1 MADRKFW
8 SSRASSTLLG
18 IALLLPSMLVEAEP
32 VPAQVQT
39 FEVLQPRQ
47 FEILRSHAQA
57 FIDAKERAGFA
68 LDSGDPPSAWFH
80 IRCQGRAVMAVE
92 NTPAGLVV
100 SVPAG
105 VDLLAP
111 DVLRLR
117 NEFRIWLEHG
127 ERLRAEE

>member
-1 MADRKFW
+1 ML
-8 SSRASSTLLG
+8 SS
-18 IALLLPSMLVEAEP
+18 ILVEAGP
-32 VPAQVQT
+32 APAQVQT

-68 LDSGDPPSAWFH
+68 LDAGEAPGAWFH
-80 IRCQGRAVMAVE
+80 VRYQGSAVMAVE

>member
-1 MADRKFW
+1 ML
-8 SSRASSTLLG
+8 SSMSVWAG
-18 IALLLPSMLVEAEP
+18 PA
-32 VPAQVQT
+32 PAQVQT
-39 FEVLQPRQ
+39 YDVLEPQQ
-47 FEILRSHAQA
+47 IEMLRSYAQG
-57 FIDAKERAGFA
+57 FVGAKQRAGFA
-68 LDSGDPPSAWFH
+68 LDAGKAPSSWFQ
-80 IRCQGRAVMAVE
+80 IRYQGRPVMAME

-117 NEFRIWLEHG
+117 NEFRIWLEYG

>member
-18 IALLLPSMLVEAEP
+18 VALLLPSMLVEAGP
-32 VPAQVQT
+32 APAQVQT

-57 FIDAKERAGFA
+57 FVSAKEYAGFA
-68 LDSGDPPSAWFH
+68 LDADETSGAWFH
-80 IRCQGRAVMAVE
+80 IRYQGRAVMAVE

-100 SVPAG
+100 GLPAG

-117 NEFRIWLEHG
+117 DEFRIWLEHG
-127 ERLRAEE
+127 ER

>member
-18 IALLLPSMLVEAEP
+18 IALLLCSMSADAGP
-32 VPAQVQT
+32 APAQVQT

-47 FEILRSHAQA
+47 FAILRSHAQA
-57 FIDAKERAGFA
+57 FVSAKEYVGFA
-68 LDSGDPPSAWFH
+68 LDTGEVPDAWFH
-80 IRCQGRAVMAVE
+80 IRYQGQAAMAVE
-92 NTPAGLVV
+92 NAPAGLVI

-117 NEFRIWLEHG
+117 DEFTILLEHD
-127 ERLRAEE
+127 ER

>member
-1 MADRKFW
+1 MTSQHSATSRPERPHHRGCG
-8 SSRASSTLLG
+8 SRA
-18 IALLLPSMLVEAEP
+18 
-32 VPAQVQT
+32 
-39 FEVLQPRQ
+39 RHC
-47 FEILRSHAQA
+47 HAQA
-57 FIDAKERAGFA
+57 FVDAKERAGFA

>member
-1 MADRKFW
+1 M
-8 SSRASSTLLG
+8 TLLG
-18 IALLLPSMLVEAEP
+18 IALLLPSMSVDAGP
-32 VPAQVQT
+32 APAQVQT

-47 FEILRSHAQA
+47 FEILRSYAQA

-80 IRCQGRAVMAVE
+80 IRYQGRPVMAVE

-105 VDLLAP
+105 MDILAP